1 MSSLYDR
8 VRLDFTSDV
17 LDDDKACLLN
27 LIATTAK
34 HLGLYTY
41 EHFDKECSAWSIDIT
56 AHDRSIALPLTDGQ
70 IVARLRVAAEDAGIS
85 LPEMLRRAAKEA
97 LG

>member
-1 MSSLYDR
+1 MCAMDR

-17 LDDDKACLLN
+17 SENVSEEIVDWIRVYCKPR
-27 LIATTAK
+27 
-34 HLGLYTY
+34 GLYTY
-41 EHFDKECSAWSIDIT
+41 EHFDKECGAWSIDIT
-56 AHDRSIALPLTDGQ
+56 AHDRTIPPPLTDGQ

-85 LPEMLRRAAKEA
+85 LAEMLRRTSKEA